1 MLQKDVPAAGVARP
15 PADLASLIQFY
26 SIELAPTDDGRLYVG
41 VTATV
46 CEHEGELELME
57 MESGRVD
64 TLDKALMMIRD
75 AVASRHH

>member
-1 MLQKDVPAAGVARP
+1 LGYPCKRR
-15 PADLASLIQFY
+15 LFY
-26 SIELAPTDDGRLYVG
+26 DPFNGRLYVG

-57 MESGRVD
+57 MGSGRVD
-64 TLDKALMMIRD
+64 TLDKALTMIRD

>member
-1 MLQKDVPAAGVARP
+1 MLQRDVPAVGATRP
-15 PADLASLIQFY
+15 SADLASLIQFY

-41 VTATV
+41 VTATI

-75 AVASRHH
+75 AVAPRH

>member
-1 MLQKDVPAAGVARP
+1 MLQRDVPAVGATQL

-41 VTATV
+41 VTATI

-57 MESGRVD
+57 MGSGRVD
-64 TLDKALMMIRD
+64 TPDKALMMIRD
-75 AVASRHH
+75 AVAPRH